1 MAAAIFLCC
10 LLIHHSCVLTAA
22 TERTLLDA
30 LLVNYTSDARP
41 VKDPMQNVTV
51 RFELVLAQIIEVIAR
66 DQMLTVNVWFRH
78 YWDDEFLVWNPED
91 YDGITSIRIPSEKI
105 WRPDIV
111 LYERIHE
118 EGWSETPNTH
128 AHVNHNGSVQW
139 LYPITLKSSCL
150 MDVSLFPYDVQSC
163 PLKFSSWAYDGLA
176 VDIVNTS
183 ATGDSENFI
192 QNEEWDLVSFAAAK
206 NIQYYNCCT
215 QPYPDV
221 TFTIEIARKALYY
234 NYYVLAPCII
244 IVIISLL
251 GFCLPPDSGEK
262 LSLSITMLLS
272 LVVFM
277 QLVADS
283 LPATSTT
290 IPLIGQFFGATIV
303 IVALSSV
310 LTIFILS
317 IHFRGPNIRPV
328 PKWLKRIF
336 FIKACKC
343 KQLSRESRENHHA
356 DPEISREQRELPE
369 LNRIRRDSSSLEKT
383 DLLQDRSIRYM
394 ELHKRIDIIN
404 EHLEEMLRTR
414 RSKASTEAIE
424 EEWKSLAVKMDRCLL
439 VLFFVLSFITLIVI
453 MSSIY

>member
-1 MAAAIFLCC
+1 MATAMLFCC
-10 LLIHHSCVLTAA
+10 LLILHSYGLASAA
-22 TERTLLDA
+22 ERNLIDA

-78 YWDDEFLVWNPED
+78 YWDDDFLVWDPDE
-91 YDGITSIRIPSEKI
+91 YGGITSIRIPSEKI

-128 AHVNHNGSVQW
+128 AHVDHNGSVQW
-139 LYPITLKSSCL
+139 LYPITLRSSCL

-176 VDIVNTS
+176 VDIVNIS
-183 ATGDSENFI
+183 STGDSENFI
-192 QNEEWDLVSFAAAK
+192 KNEEWDLVSFAAAK

-328 PKWLKRIF
+328 PKWLKIMF
-336 FIKACKC
+336 SIKACK
-343 KQLSRESRENHHA
+343 QLARESTPQNH
-356 DPEISREQRELPE
+356 PEDTEQRELSE
-369 LNRIRRDSSSLEKT
+369 LNRIKRESSSLEKT
-383 DLLQDRSIRYM
+383 DILQDRSIRYM
-394 ELHKRIDIIN
+394 ELHKRIDVIN
-404 EHLEEMLRTR
+404 EHLDEMLRSR

-424 EEWKSLAVKMDRCLL
+424 EEWKTLAVKMDRCLL

-453 MSSIY
+453 MSAIY

>member
-1 MAAAIFLCC
+1 MAAAIFVCL
-10 LLIHHSCVLTAA
+10 LLIHHSFVIASANEGNLIG
-22 TERTLLDA
+22 A
-30 LLVNYTSDARP
+30 LLGNYTSDARP

-51 RFELVLAQIIEVIAR
+51 RFELVLAQIIEVVAR

-78 YWDDEFLVWNPED
+78 YWDDDFLVWNPDE
-91 YDGITSIRIPSEKI
+91 YNGITSIRIPSEKI

-139 LYPITLKSSCL
+139 LYPITLRSSCL

-192 QNEEWDLVSFAAAK
+192 KNEEWDLVSFAAAK

-244 IVIISLL
+244 IVLISLL

-328 PKWLKRIF
+328 PRWLKLMF
-336 FIKACKC
+336 SIKACK
-343 KQLSRESRENHHA
+343 QLVQETRHNNH
-356 DPEISREQRELPE
+356 PEDTEQRELPE
-369 LNRIRRDSSSLEKT
+369 MNRNRRDSASLERTDILQAKT
-383 DLLQDRSIRYM
+383 IRYM
-394 ELHKRIDIIN
+394 ELHKRIDVIN
-404 EHLEEMLRTR
+404 EHLDEMLRTR
-414 RSKASTEAIE
+414 RSKASTTAIE
-424 EEWKSLAVKMDRCLL
+424 DEWKTLAVKMDRCLL
-439 VLFFVLSFITLIVI
+439 VLFLVLSFITLIVI
-453 MSSIY
+453 MSAIY